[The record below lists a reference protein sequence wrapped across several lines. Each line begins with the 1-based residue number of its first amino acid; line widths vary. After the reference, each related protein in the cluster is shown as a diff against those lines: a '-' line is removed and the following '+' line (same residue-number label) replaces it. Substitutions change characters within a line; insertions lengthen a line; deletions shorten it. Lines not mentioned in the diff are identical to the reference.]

1 MIDLSIQLST
11 ERFLVRLL
19 TTNDVPQLL
28 SFIDTEPELWKYA
41 LVPCNDR
48 PSMQQYLDDAFAD
61 YEKETA
67 FPFVVINRA
76 TGEIV
81 GSTRFYDFQPK
92 NSSTLLGYTW
102 YSKHQQGNGINAHC
116 KFLMLQYAFE
126 VLQLER
132 VELRA
137 DLRND
142 RSIAAMRKIG
152 FTQEGILR
160 NHLPVA
166 DGTRRDSIIFSA
178 LKSEWFGGMKAR
190 LEQLI
195 FRSSE
200 GI

>member
-1 MIDLSIQLST
+1 MLDNSIQLST
-11 ERFLVRLL
+11 ERFLVRLF
-19 TTNDVPQLL
+19 TTNDVPELL
-28 SFIDTEPELWKYA
+28 SFIDNEPELWKYA

-48 PSMQQYLDDAFAD
+48 PSMQQYLDEAFAD
-61 YEKETA
+61 CEKGTA
-67 FPFVVINRA
+67 FPFVVIDRT
-76 TGEIV
+76 TGNIV

-137 DLRND
+137 DLRNE

-178 LKSEWFGGMKAR
+178 LKGEWFGVIKAN
-190 LEQLI
+190 LESAI
-195 FRSSE
+195 SR
-200 GI
+200 

>member
-1 MIDLSIQLST
+1 MLDNSIQLST

-19 TTNDVPQLL
+19 TTNDVPELL
-28 SFIDTEPELWKYA
+28 LFIDNEPELWKYA

-48 PSMQQYLDDAFAD
+48 PSMQQYLDEAFAD
-61 YEKETA
+61 YEKGNA
-67 FPFVVINRA
+67 FPFVVIDRI
-76 TGEIV
+76 TGKIV

-137 DLRND
+137 DLRNE

-178 LKSEWFGGMKAR
+178 LKPEWLGGIKAN
-190 LEQLI
+190 LESLV
-195 FRSSE
+195 SN
-200 GI
+200 